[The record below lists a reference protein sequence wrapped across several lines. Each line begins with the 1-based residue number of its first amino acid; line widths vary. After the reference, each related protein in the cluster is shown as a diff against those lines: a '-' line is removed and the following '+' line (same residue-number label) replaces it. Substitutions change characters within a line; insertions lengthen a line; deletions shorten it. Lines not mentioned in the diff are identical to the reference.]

1 MERSDTAERLAA
13 HLRML
18 KSRAGVSYAT
28 LAQRTGTSRSA
39 LHRYCSGDK
48 VPLGFGPV
56 HAFGTACGATHG
68 ELREAHRLWAL
79 ADAGRCA
86 TAPGTEPAEAAP
98 VAGSPM
104 PWRWVL
110 RGTAAVVALSAA
122 FAVLRGRQPR
132 VPLHPQVDWGPVAKV
147 ELGPR

>member
-39 LHRYCSGDK
+39 LHRYCAGDK
-48 VPLGFGPV
+48 VPIGFGPV

-86 TAPGTEPAEAAP
+86 TAPGAEPAETPAATD
-98 VAGSPM
+98 SPA

-110 RGTAAVVALSAA
+110 RGTAAAVALTAA
-122 FAVLRGRQPR
+122 FAVLRGRQLR
-132 VPLHPQVDWGPVAKV
+132 MPLH
-147 ELGPR
+147 LR

>member
-1 MERSDTAERLAA
+1 MERTDTAERLAA

-18 KSRAGVSYAT
+18 KSRAGVSFAT

-39 LHRYCSGDK
+39 LHRYCAGDK
-48 VPLGFGPV
+48 VPIGFGPV
-56 HAFGTACGATHG
+56 HAFGTACGATQG

-86 TAPGTEPAEAAP
+86 TVPDAEPAEAAP
-98 VAGSPM
+98 ATDAPV

-110 RGTAAVVALSAA
+110 RGTAAAAALTAA
-122 FAVLRGRQPR
+122 FAVLRGRQHHAGPSAG
-132 VPLHPQVDWGPVAKV
+132 VDAAVS
-147 ELGPR
+147 